1 MPAPPR
7 PPLAQTSSTGFRS
20 FVRLLSML
28 RPFRVHV
35 ISSCLIALLVV
46 GARLLIPYYTG
57 VIIND
62 LHNKHYS
69 NVDEHV
75 FLLVG
80 SALIMALLN
89 ASRRLVAGTISL
101 GLEKTLREQLFD
113 HLAGLSFRFFDR
125 HQTGQLLSRMTG
137 DVSQVRFFLGY
148 GLTYFFM
155 HFATLIAAP
164 IIIFIYSPKLAL
176 IALTMMPIIFIVS
189 LRYSRRSHPVLK
201 AVQQK
206 EADVTAAAEE
216 NIVGARVVRAFGQ
229 EQPQA
234 EEFRRLTAFVVE
246 TERQATVLR
255 AQYQPLYPMVTSI
268 ALAAVVL
275 VAGHMISSHEL
286 SLGAFYAVFGY
297 MLQLTGPVRIVG
309 NLLGRAQR
317 AYGLG
322 QAPVGATRRRRAPPC
337 ACQ

>member
-317 AYGLG
+317 ATASGERLW
-322 QAPVGATRRRRAPPC
+322 
-337 ACQ
+337 